1 MAERLKVEAPSAG
14 IAGVERD
21 SILTRVVLFGSP
33 YRCGYGFTST
43 PSASGAVALFGL
55 AFPLTEPRLENWRT
69 RQRVAINRPFPQ
81 CLKMLN
87 SPSRWWGGRA
97 VEGTSLENW
106 QTRQGLEGS
115 NPSPTVCRA
124 AGEPIGSRRL
134 LKRRN
139 VLSLRSITVLSS
151 AQDEV
156 FTLPTEERI
165 PPPPFVEPLAACCA
179 SCDSSHDLIV
189 RARNTD
195 MISDILRNSCPR
207 NRTTPKHPSLSALP
221 PAIPEPLRSA
231 SRASAGSYG
240 ALHVG
245 SVRLQVT
252 LKTRCRR
259 SSSTSGRARLA
270 STVRLRV
277 KQPLLR

>member
-1 MAERLKVEAPSAG
+1 MKVRAPPAEY
-14 IAGVERD
+14 AGVEGA
-21 SILTRVVLFGSP
+21 SIPIHFVLFGSP

-124 AGEPIGSRRL
+124 ACEPDGSRRL
-134 LKRRN
+134 LKRRAS
-139 VLSLRSITVLSS
+139 LSLRSIDDLSS
-151 AQDEV
+151 AQIKV
-156 FTLPTEERI
+156 FTLPAEERI
-165 PPPPFVEPLAACCA
+165 PPPPF
-179 SCDSSHDLIV
+179 
-189 RARNTD
+189 
-195 MISDILRNSCPR
+195 
-207 NRTTPKHPSLSALP
+207 
-221 PAIPEPLRSA
+221 
-231 SRASAGSYG
+231 
-240 ALHVG
+240 
-245 SVRLQVT
+245 
-252 LKTRCRR
+252 
-259 SSSTSGRARLA
+259 
-270 STVRLRV
+270 
-277 KQPLLR
+277 